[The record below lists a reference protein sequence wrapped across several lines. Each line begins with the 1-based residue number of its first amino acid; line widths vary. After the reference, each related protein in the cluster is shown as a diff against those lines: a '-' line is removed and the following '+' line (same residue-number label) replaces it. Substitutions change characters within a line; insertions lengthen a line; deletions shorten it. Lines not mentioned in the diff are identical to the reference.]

1 MKQTIER
8 YQRIGLVGIIL
19 IALGVVLLNALDD
32 TSSLGTVL
40 IAVGG
45 LFFMAA
51 MKSKMEVDKS
61 TGQEQGDPEH

>member
-1 MKQTIER
+1 MKQTFER

-61 TGQEQGDPEH
+61 TGQEQGDAEH